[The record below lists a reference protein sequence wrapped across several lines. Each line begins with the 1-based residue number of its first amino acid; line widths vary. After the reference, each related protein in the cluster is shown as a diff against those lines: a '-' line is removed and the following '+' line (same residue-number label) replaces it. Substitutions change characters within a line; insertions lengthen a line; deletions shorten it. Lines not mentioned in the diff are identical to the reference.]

1 MGEGGPARS
10 AVRDGDGLHVL
21 VVGAGMYVTGRD
33 SEGRGTILPS
43 LFQCARGG
51 LVDRVS
57 VASTRPESAQG
68 ALAAARELSGL
79 QEVDLPVRAEPSQ
92 GVDEKAF
99 LRLAE
104 EDPPD
109 CAVVSVPD
117 HLHHAVAGPLLDR
130 GIHVQVVKPLT
141 PGVEEALDLVE
152 RAREAGVL
160 GRVEFHKRYDESNL
174 VLRELVRSG
183 ELGEPVEFA
192 VRYSQRKVIPE
203 KVFRKWVER
212 TDVFQYLGV
221 HYVDLIHYF
230 TGALPAR
237 LSSLGSR
244 GWLSGRG
251 VDAYDAI
258 HTTIRWEDGDGSR
271 FVSTHFTS
279 WIDPDRSTAMS
290 DQRIHFVGTE
300 GRAEF
305 DQKDRGIRV
314 TAGEEGLEHV
324 NPYFS
329 AHLQGPGDR
338 VPRFGG
344 YGFRSVRH
352 FLEDVA
358 AVREGRKTVASL
370 EGEGRAT
377 FRSALPSV
385 AAVEASRAS
394 LAREGEWVAVPDVV
408 EGMGAR

>member
-1 MGEGGPARS
+1 MGEIGPARS
-10 AVRDGDGLHVL
+10 VARDGSGLHVL
-21 VVGAGMYVTGRD
+21 VVGAGMYVTGRG
-33 SEGRGTILPS
+33 SEGRGTILPALS
-43 LFQCARGG
+43 QCAREG
-51 LVDRVS
+51 LVGQVS
-57 VASTRPESAQG
+57 IAATRPESARQ
-68 ALAAARELSGL
+68 AEAAARELSGL
-79 QEVDLPVRAEPSQ
+79 QGVELPVRAEPSE
-92 GVDEKAF
+92 GVDEEAF

-141 PGVEEALDLVE
+141 PGLEEALDLVG
-152 RAREAGVL
+152 RARETGVL

-174 VLRELVRSG
+174 VLRELVRNG

-203 KVFRKWVER
+203 KVFRKWVEQ

-237 LSSLGSR
+237 ISSLGSR

-251 VDAYDAI
+251 VDAFDAI
-258 HTTIRWEDGDGSR
+258 HTTIRWEGGDGGW

-279 WIDPDRSTAMS
+279 WIDPGRSTAMS

-314 TAGEEGLEHV
+314 TSGDKGLEHV

-329 AHLQGPGDR
+329 AHLQSPGDR

-358 AVREGRKTVASL
+358 AVREGRETLASL
-370 EGEGRAT
+370 EGEGRPT

-385 AAVEASRAS
+385 AAVEASRTS
-394 LAREGEWVAVPDVV
+394 LAREGDWVPVPDVG
-408 EGMGAR
+408 EGGESS